1 MSTCPLCHAELP
13 DDFGLI
19 ECPGCEASLF
29 IEMDGS
35 VQSPTQSSEAG
46 FEDPSN
52 FYGEDSELES
62 ESHENQDMAFS
73 ESENYGEE
81 TFDENFQ
88 QEDMSENPDPSSEL
102 EEFSAAPP
110 VEEESAFEEPEFGG
124 DPMEDAPL
132 EVADPV
138 AGNLAQ
144 VDISDLATT
153 MDEQGA
159 SEALTY
165 DLMISGIDTAD
176 LRKEVLESLT
186 DKRLAWDPEAL
197 VNEIKEGHLKL
208 TGISAIKA
216 HVVAQRLK
224 VLPLHLE
231 WKQYGDL

>member
-1 MSTCPLCHAELP
+1 
-13 DDFGLI
+13 
-19 ECPGCEASLF
+19 
-29 IEMDGS
+29 
-35 VQSPTQSSEAG
+35 V
-46 FEDPSN
+46 
-52 FYGEDSELES
+52 
-62 ESHENQDMAFS
+62 
-73 ESENYGEE
+73 
-81 TFDENFQ
+81 
-88 QEDMSENPDPSSEL
+88 
-102 EEFSAAPP
+102 APP